1 MQGVFYK
8 LEQDVNTVIIVESK
22 QSLHS
27 LYSRRVIHSYIN
39 SVHLTGYVLEPI

>member
-8 LEQDVNTVIIVESK
+8 LEQDVNTVIIVKSK

-27 LYSRRVIHSYIN
+27 LYSRCVIHSYNN
-39 SVHLTGYVLEPI
+39 SVHHTGYVLEPI